1 MNLFQRLTV
10 LAIAAACGF
19 VSVAPRA
26 AQAQTLSE
34 ASALSALPVAV
45 SVVAPVA
52 IFSGGVALTVISVQA
67 SAAGTVIVL
76 ERASDGARA
85 TLQFSGRMLEGASLV
100 AGTAVAVTALSTGY
114 VLSEAGR
121 VLCLVPNELGK
132 ALLHHER
139 ITY

>member
-1 MNLFQRLTV
+1 MQSV
-10 LAIAAACGF
+10 QHVAALALALALSF
-19 VSVAPRA
+19 SVAAPRA
-26 AQAQTLSE
+26 VHAQTLSE

-52 IFSGGVALTVISVQA
+52 ILAGGVVLTVVSVHA

-76 ERASDGARA
+76 ARASDGARA

-100 AGTAVAVTALSTGY
+100 AGAAVAVTVLSTGY
-114 VLSEAGR
+114 LLSEAGR